1 MKIPTKEE
9 IYFKFFNEVVTEYNI
24 DIEKV
29 DFNIPYKIVKNLCDS
44 LNIDLI
50 NLKEPFQIAKE
61 QVFFNFDEHLNKNGH
76 IEIANKIASKY
87 ANNDK
92 INKLQNLPTYSRY
105 PRYSN
110 STNTILFQ
118 SFIDGNSE
126 LFLHNSNGAIN
137 RLTHNNEDEG
147 HAVFFNND
155 DDKFVITQGDV
166 GNNYSKVVI
175 WNSNSNERLLIG
187 GDTLFASM
195 EAAYDD
201 LSERMKIY
209 LDGLNATHSGEQIY
223 RGRYN
228 NQKHDDTN
236 VTYPRNVH
244 PVVRTHP
251 VTGRKSIFV
260 NKTFTTQINEIPKAE
275 SDSVL
280 AFLYSHCAKP
290 DYQVRFK
297 WQPHSI
303 AFWDNRCVQHLALW
317 DYYPQ
322 VRSGYRVTVKGDKP
336 F

>member
-1 MKIPTKEE
+1 MGYETIEITPMTPRIGAEVSGIDLTKSLGNQQFQELHDALME
-9 IYFKFFNEVVTEYNI
+9 HSVLFFRNQ
-24 DIEKV
+24 DV
-29 DFNIPYKIVKNLCDS
+29 DVEQHKNLGRLFGDLHIHPGSPPPPGHPEILIVHADKDSKHIAGENWHSDVTCDA
-44 LNIDLI
+44 
-50 NLKEPFQIAKE
+50 EPPMGSIL
-61 QVFFNFDEHLNKNGH
+61 HLWEVPK
-76 IEIANKIASKY
+76 S
-87 ANNDK
+87 
-92 INKLQNLPTYSRY
+92 
-105 PRYSN
+105 
-110 STNTILFQ
+110 
-118 SFIDGNSE
+118 
-126 LFLHNSNGAIN
+126 
-137 RLTHNNEDEG
+137 
-147 HAVFFNND
+147 
-155 DDKFVITQGDV
+155 
-166 GNNYSKVVI
+166 
-175 WNSNSNERLLIG
+175 G

-209 LDGLNATHSGEQIY
+209 LDGLTATHSGEQIY

-260 NKTFTTQINEIPKAE
+260 NKTFTTHINEIPKAE

>member
-1 MKIPTKEE
+1 MGYETIE
-9 IYFKFFNEVVTEYNI
+9 ITPMTPRIGAEVSV
-24 DIEKV
+24 
-29 DFNIPYKIVKNLCDS
+29 
-44 LNIDLI
+44 IDLTKSLGNQQFQEI
-50 NLKEPFQIAKE
+50 HDALMEHSVLFFRNQDVDVEQHKNFGRLFGDLHIHPGSPPPPGHPEILIVHADKDSKHIAGENWHSDVTCDAEPPMGSIL
-61 QVFFNFDEHLNKNGH
+61 HLWEVPK
-76 IEIANKIASKY
+76 S
-87 ANNDK
+87 
-92 INKLQNLPTYSRY
+92 
-105 PRYSN
+105 
-110 STNTILFQ
+110 
-118 SFIDGNSE
+118 
-126 LFLHNSNGAIN
+126 
-137 RLTHNNEDEG
+137 
-147 HAVFFNND
+147 
-155 DDKFVITQGDV
+155 
-166 GNNYSKVVI
+166 
-175 WNSNSNERLLIG
+175 G

-236 VTYPRNVH
+236 VTYPRNIH
-244 PVVRTHP
+244 PVVRTLP

-260 NKTFTTQINEIPKAE
+260 NKTFTTHINEIPKAE

>member
-1 MKIPTKEE
+1 MGYETIE
-9 IYFKFFNEVVTEYNI
+9 ITPMTPRIGAEV
-24 DIEKV
+24 
-29 DFNIPYKIVKNLCDS
+29 S
-44 LNIDLI
+44 GIDLTKSLGNQQFQELHDALMEHSVLFFRNQDVDVEQHKNFGRLFGDLHI
-50 NLKEPFQIAKE
+50 HPGSPPPPGHPEILIVHADKDSKHIAGENWHSDVTCDAEPPMGSIL
-61 QVFFNFDEHLNKNGH
+61 HLWEVPK
-76 IEIANKIASKY
+76 S
-87 ANNDK
+87 
-92 INKLQNLPTYSRY
+92 
-105 PRYSN
+105 
-110 STNTILFQ
+110 
-118 SFIDGNSE
+118 
-126 LFLHNSNGAIN
+126 
-137 RLTHNNEDEG
+137 
-147 HAVFFNND
+147 
-155 DDKFVITQGDV
+155 
-166 GNNYSKVVI
+166 
-175 WNSNSNERLLIG
+175 G

-244 PVVRTHP
+244 PVVRTPP

-260 NKTFTTQINEIPKAE
+260 NKTFTTHINEIPKAE

>member
-1 MKIPTKEE
+1 MGYETIE
-9 IYFKFFNEVVTEYNI
+9 ITPMTPRIGAEV
-24 DIEKV
+24 
-29 DFNIPYKIVKNLCDS
+29 S
-44 LNIDLI
+44 GIDLTKSLGNQQFQELHDALMEHSVLFFRNQDVDVEQHKNFGRLFGDLHI
-50 NLKEPFQIAKE
+50 HPGSPPPPGHPEILIVHADKDSKHIAGENWHSDVTCDAEPPMGSIL
-61 QVFFNFDEHLNKNGH
+61 HLWEVPK
-76 IEIANKIASKY
+76 S
-87 ANNDK
+87 
-92 INKLQNLPTYSRY
+92 
-105 PRYSN
+105 
-110 STNTILFQ
+110 
-118 SFIDGNSE
+118 
-126 LFLHNSNGAIN
+126 
-137 RLTHNNEDEG
+137 
-147 HAVFFNND
+147 
-155 DDKFVITQGDV
+155 
-166 GNNYSKVVI
+166 
-175 WNSNSNERLLIG
+175 G

-201 LSERMKIY
+201 LSERMKTY

-260 NKTFTTQINEIPKAE
+260 NKTFTTHINEIPKAE

>member
-1 MKIPTKEE
+1 MGYETIE
-9 IYFKFFNEVVTEYNI
+9 ITPMTPRIGAEV
-24 DIEKV
+24 
-29 DFNIPYKIVKNLCDS
+29 S
-44 LNIDLI
+44 GIDLTKSLGNQQFQELHDALMEHSVLFFRNQDVDVEQHKNFGRLFGDLHI
-50 NLKEPFQIAKE
+50 HPGSPPPPGHPEILIVHADKDSKHIAGENWHSDVTCDAEPPMGSIL
-61 QVFFNFDEHLNKNGH
+61 HLWEVPK
-76 IEIANKIASKY
+76 S
-87 ANNDK
+87 
-92 INKLQNLPTYSRY
+92 
-105 PRYSN
+105 
-110 STNTILFQ
+110 
-118 SFIDGNSE
+118 
-126 LFLHNSNGAIN
+126 
-137 RLTHNNEDEG
+137 
-147 HAVFFNND
+147 
-155 DDKFVITQGDV
+155 
-166 GNNYSKVVI
+166 
-175 WNSNSNERLLIG
+175 G

-209 LDGLNATHSGEQIY
+209 LDGLTATHSGEQIY

-260 NKTFTTQINEIPKAE
+260 NKTFTTHINEIPKAE

-303 AFWDNRCVQHLALW
+303 AFWDNRCVQHLDLW

>member
-1 MKIPTKEE
+1 MGYETIE
-9 IYFKFFNEVVTEYNI
+9 ITPMTPRIGAEV
-24 DIEKV
+24 
-29 DFNIPYKIVKNLCDS
+29 S
-44 LNIDLI
+44 GIDLTESLGNQQFQELHDALMEHSVLFFRNQDVDVEQHKNFGRLFGDLHI
-50 NLKEPFQIAKE
+50 HPGSPPPPGHPEILIVHADKDSKHIAGENWHSDVTCDAEPPMGSIL
-61 QVFFNFDEHLNKNGH
+61 HLW
-76 IEIANKIASKY
+76 EVPES
-87 ANNDK
+87 
-92 INKLQNLPTYSRY
+92 
-105 PRYSN
+105 
-110 STNTILFQ
+110 
-118 SFIDGNSE
+118 
-126 LFLHNSNGAIN
+126 
-137 RLTHNNEDEG
+137 
-147 HAVFFNND
+147 
-155 DDKFVITQGDV
+155 
-166 GNNYSKVVI
+166 
-175 WNSNSNERLLIG
+175 G

-209 LDGLNATHSGEQIY
+209 LDRLNATHSGEQIY

-260 NKTFTTQINEIPKAE
+260 NKTFTTHINEIPKAE

>member
-1 MKIPTKEE
+1 MGYETIE
-9 IYFKFFNEVVTEYNI
+9 ITPMTPRIGAEV
-24 DIEKV
+24 
-29 DFNIPYKIVKNLCDS
+29 S
-44 LNIDLI
+44 GIDLTKSLGNPQFQELHDALMEHSVLFFRNQDVDVEQHKNFGRLFGDLHI
-50 NLKEPFQIAKE
+50 HPGSPPPPGHPEILIVHADKDSKHIAGENWHSDVTCDAEPPMGSIL
-61 QVFFNFDEHLNKNGH
+61 HLWEVPK
-76 IEIANKIASKY
+76 S
-87 ANNDK
+87 
-92 INKLQNLPTYSRY
+92 
-105 PRYSN
+105 
-110 STNTILFQ
+110 
-118 SFIDGNSE
+118 
-126 LFLHNSNGAIN
+126 
-137 RLTHNNEDEG
+137 
-147 HAVFFNND
+147 
-155 DDKFVITQGDV
+155 
-166 GNNYSKVVI
+166 
-175 WNSNSNERLLIG
+175 G

-260 NKTFTTQINEIPKAE
+260 NKTFTTHINEIPKAE

>member
-1 MKIPTKEE
+1 MGYETIE
-9 IYFKFFNEVVTEYNI
+9 ITPMTPRIGAEV
-24 DIEKV
+24 
-29 DFNIPYKIVKNLCDS
+29 S
-44 LNIDLI
+44 GIDLTKSLGNQQFQELHDALMEHSVLFFRNQEVDVEQHKNFGRLFGDLHI
-50 NLKEPFQIAKE
+50 HPGSPPPPGHPEILIVHADKDSKHIAGENWHSDVTCDAEPPMGSIL
-61 QVFFNFDEHLNKNGH
+61 HLWEVPK
-76 IEIANKIASKY
+76 S
-87 ANNDK
+87 
-92 INKLQNLPTYSRY
+92 
-105 PRYSN
+105 
-110 STNTILFQ
+110 
-118 SFIDGNSE
+118 
-126 LFLHNSNGAIN
+126 
-137 RLTHNNEDEG
+137 
-147 HAVFFNND
+147 
-155 DDKFVITQGDV
+155 
-166 GNNYSKVVI
+166 
-175 WNSNSNERLLIG
+175 G

-209 LDGLNATHSGEQIY
+209 LDGLTATHSGEQIY

-260 NKTFTTQINEIPKAE
+260 NKTFTTHINEIPKAE

>member
-1 MKIPTKEE
+1 MGYETIE
-9 IYFKFFNEVVTEYNI
+9 ITPMTPRIGAEV
-24 DIEKV
+24 
-29 DFNIPYKIVKNLCDS
+29 S
-44 LNIDLI
+44 GIDLTKSLGNQQFQELHDALMEHSVLFFRNQDVDVEQHKNFGRLFGDLHI
-50 NLKEPFQIAKE
+50 HPGSPPPPGHPEILIVHADKDSKHIAGENWHSDVTCDAEPPMGSIL
-61 QVFFNFDEHLNKNGH
+61 HLWEVPK
-76 IEIANKIASKY
+76 A
-87 ANNDK
+87 
-92 INKLQNLPTYSRY
+92 
-105 PRYSN
+105 
-110 STNTILFQ
+110 
-118 SFIDGNSE
+118 
-126 LFLHNSNGAIN
+126 
-137 RLTHNNEDEG
+137 
-147 HAVFFNND
+147 
-155 DDKFVITQGDV
+155 
-166 GNNYSKVVI
+166 
-175 WNSNSNERLLIG
+175 G

-260 NKTFTTQINEIPKAE
+260 NKTFTTQINELPKAE

>member
-1 MKIPTKEE
+1 MGYETIE
-9 IYFKFFNEVVTEYNI
+9 ITPMTPRIGAEV
-24 DIEKV
+24 
-29 DFNIPYKIVKNLCDS
+29 S
-44 LNIDLI
+44 GIDLTKSLGNQQFQELHDALMEHSVLFFRNQDVDVEQHKNFGRLFGDLHI
-50 NLKEPFQIAKE
+50 HPGSPPPPGHPEILIVHADKDSKHIAGENWHSDVTCDAEPPMGSIL
-61 QVFFNFDEHLNKNGH
+61 HLWEVPK
-76 IEIANKIASKY
+76 S
-87 ANNDK
+87 
-92 INKLQNLPTYSRY
+92 
-105 PRYSN
+105 
-110 STNTILFQ
+110 
-118 SFIDGNSE
+118 
-126 LFLHNSNGAIN
+126 
-137 RLTHNNEDEG
+137 
-147 HAVFFNND
+147 
-155 DDKFVITQGDV
+155 
-166 GNNYSKVVI
+166 
-175 WNSNSNERLLIG
+175 G

-201 LSERMKIY
+201 LSERLKIY
-209 LDGLNATHSGEQIY
+209 LDGLYATHSGEQIY

-228 NQKHDDTN
+228 NQNHDDTN
-236 VTYPRNVH
+236 LTYPRNVH
-244 PVVRTHP
+244 PVIRTHP

-260 NKTFTTQINEIPKAE
+260 NKTFTTHINEIPKAE

>member
-1 MKIPTKEE
+1 MGYETIE
-9 IYFKFFNEVVTEYNI
+9 ITPMTPRIGAEV
-24 DIEKV
+24 
-29 DFNIPYKIVKNLCDS
+29 S
-44 LNIDLI
+44 GIDLTKSLGNQHFQELHDALMEHSVLFI
-50 NLKEPFQIAKE
+50 RNQDVDVEHHYNFGRLFGDLHIHPGSPPPPGHPEILIVHADKDSKHIAGENWHSDVTCDAEPPMGSIL
-61 QVFFNFDEHLNKNGH
+61 HLWEVPK
-76 IEIANKIASKY
+76 S
-87 ANNDK
+87 
-92 INKLQNLPTYSRY
+92 
-105 PRYSN
+105 
-110 STNTILFQ
+110 
-118 SFIDGNSE
+118 
-126 LFLHNSNGAIN
+126 
-137 RLTHNNEDEG
+137 
-147 HAVFFNND
+147 
-155 DDKFVITQGDV
+155 
-166 GNNYSKVVI
+166 
-175 WNSNSNERLLIG
+175 G

-260 NKTFTTQINEIPKAE
+260 NKTFTTHNNEKPKAE

>member
-1 MKIPTKEE
+1 MGYETIE
-9 IYFKFFNEVVTEYNI
+9 ITPMTPRIGAEV
-24 DIEKV
+24 
-29 DFNIPYKIVKNLCDS
+29 S
-44 LNIDLI
+44 GIDLTKSLGNQQFQELHDALMEHSVLFFRNQDI
-50 NLKEPFQIAKE
+50 DVEQHKNFGRLFGDLHIHPGSPPPPGHPEILIVHADKDSKHIAGENWHSDVTCDAEPPMGSIL
-61 QVFFNFDEHLNKNGH
+61 HLWEVPK
-76 IEIANKIASKY
+76 S
-87 ANNDK
+87 
-92 INKLQNLPTYSRY
+92 
-105 PRYSN
+105 
-110 STNTILFQ
+110 
-118 SFIDGNSE
+118 
-126 LFLHNSNGAIN
+126 
-137 RLTHNNEDEG
+137 
-147 HAVFFNND
+147 
-155 DDKFVITQGDV
+155 
-166 GNNYSKVVI
+166 
-175 WNSNSNERLLIG
+175 G

-195 EAAYDD
+195 EAAYYD
-201 LSERMKIY
+201 LSERMKVY

-228 NQKHDDTN
+228 NQNHDDTN
-236 VTYPRNVH
+236 LTYPRNVH

-260 NKTFTTQINEIPKAE
+260 NKTFTTHINEIPKAE

>member
-1 MKIPTKEE
+1 MGYETIE
-9 IYFKFFNEVVTEYNI
+9 ITPMTPRIGAEVNG
-24 DIEKV
+24 
-29 DFNIPYKIVKNLCDS
+29 
-44 LNIDLI
+44 IDLTKSLGNQQFQELHDALMEHSVLFFRNQDVDVEQHKNFGRLFGDLHI
-50 NLKEPFQIAKE
+50 HPGSPPPPGHPEILIVHADKDSKHIAGENWHSDVTCDAEPPMGSIL
-61 QVFFNFDEHLNKNGH
+61 HLWEVPK
-76 IEIANKIASKY
+76 S
-87 ANNDK
+87 
-92 INKLQNLPTYSRY
+92 
-105 PRYSN
+105 
-110 STNTILFQ
+110 
-118 SFIDGNSE
+118 
-126 LFLHNSNGAIN
+126 
-137 RLTHNNEDEG
+137 
-147 HAVFFNND
+147 
-155 DDKFVITQGDV
+155 
-166 GNNYSKVVI
+166 
-175 WNSNSNERLLIG
+175 G

-260 NKTFTTQINEIPKAE
+260 NKTFTTHINEIPKAE

>member
-1 MKIPTKEE
+1 MGYETIE
-9 IYFKFFNEVVTEYNI
+9 ITPMTPRIGAEV
-24 DIEKV
+24 
-29 DFNIPYKIVKNLCDS
+29 S
-44 LNIDLI
+44 GIDLTKALGNQQFQELHDALMEHSVLFFRNQDVDVEQHKNFGRLFGDLHI
-50 NLKEPFQIAKE
+50 HPGSPPPPGHPEILIVHADKDSKHIAGENWHSDVTCDAEPPMGSIL
-61 QVFFNFDEHLNKNGH
+61 HLWEVPK
-76 IEIANKIASKY
+76 S
-87 ANNDK
+87 
-92 INKLQNLPTYSRY
+92 
-105 PRYSN
+105 
-110 STNTILFQ
+110 
-118 SFIDGNSE
+118 
-126 LFLHNSNGAIN
+126 
-137 RLTHNNEDEG
+137 
-147 HAVFFNND
+147 
-155 DDKFVITQGDV
+155 
-166 GNNYSKVVI
+166 
-175 WNSNSNERLLIG
+175 G

-228 NQKHDDTN
+228 NQNHDDTN

-260 NKTFTTQINEIPKAE
+260 NKTFTTHINEIPKAE

>member
-1 MKIPTKEE
+1 MGYETIE
-9 IYFKFFNEVVTEYNI
+9 ITPMTPRIGAEV
-24 DIEKV
+24 
-29 DFNIPYKIVKNLCDS
+29 S
-44 LNIDLI
+44 GIDLTKSLGNQQFQELHDALMEHSVLFFRNQDVDVEQHKNFGRLFGDLHI
-50 NLKEPFQIAKE
+50 HPGSPPPPGHPEILIVHADKDSKHIAGENWHSDVTCDAEPPMGSIL
-61 QVFFNFDEHLNKNGH
+61 HLWEVPK
-76 IEIANKIASKY
+76 S
-87 ANNDK
+87 
-92 INKLQNLPTYSRY
+92 
-105 PRYSN
+105 
-110 STNTILFQ
+110 
-118 SFIDGNSE
+118 
-126 LFLHNSNGAIN
+126 
-137 RLTHNNEDEG
+137 
-147 HAVFFNND
+147 
-155 DDKFVITQGDV
+155 
-166 GNNYSKVVI
+166 
-175 WNSNSNERLLIG
+175 G

-209 LDGLNATHSGEQIY
+209 LDGLKATHSGEQIY

-260 NKTFTTQINEIPKAE
+260 NKTFTTHINEIPKAE

>member
-1 MKIPTKEE
+1 MGYETIE
-9 IYFKFFNEVVTEYNI
+9 ITPMTPRIGAEV
-24 DIEKV
+24 
-29 DFNIPYKIVKNLCDS
+29 S
-44 LNIDLI
+44 GIDLTKALGNQQFQELHDALMEHSVLFFRNQDVDVEQHKNFGRLFGDLHI
-50 NLKEPFQIAKE
+50 HPGSPPPPGHPEILIVHADKDSKHIAGENWHSDVTCDAEPPMGSIL
-61 QVFFNFDEHLNKNGH
+61 HLWEVPK
-76 IEIANKIASKY
+76 S
-87 ANNDK
+87 
-92 INKLQNLPTYSRY
+92 
-105 PRYSN
+105 
-110 STNTILFQ
+110 
-118 SFIDGNSE
+118 
-126 LFLHNSNGAIN
+126 
-137 RLTHNNEDEG
+137 
-147 HAVFFNND
+147 
-155 DDKFVITQGDV
+155 
-166 GNNYSKVVI
+166 
-175 WNSNSNERLLIG
+175 G

-260 NKTFTTQINEIPKAE
+260 NKTFTTHINEIPKAE

>member
-1 MKIPTKEE
+1 MGYETIE
-9 IYFKFFNEVVTEYNI
+9 ITPMTPRIGAEV
-24 DIEKV
+24 
-29 DFNIPYKIVKNLCDS
+29 S
-44 LNIDLI
+44 GIDLTKSLGNQQFQEI
-50 NLKEPFQIAKE
+50 HDALMEHSVLFFRNQDVDVEQHKHFGRLFGDLHIHPGSPPPPGHPEILIVHADKDSKHIAGENWHSDVTCDAEPPMGSIL
-61 QVFFNFDEHLNKNGH
+61 HLWEVPK
-76 IEIANKIASKY
+76 S
-87 ANNDK
+87 
-92 INKLQNLPTYSRY
+92 
-105 PRYSN
+105 
-110 STNTILFQ
+110 
-118 SFIDGNSE
+118 
-126 LFLHNSNGAIN
+126 
-137 RLTHNNEDEG
+137 
-147 HAVFFNND
+147 
-155 DDKFVITQGDV
+155 
-166 GNNYSKVVI
+166 
-175 WNSNSNERLLIG
+175 G

-209 LDGLNATHSGEQIY
+209 LDGLTATHSGEQIY

-260 NKTFTTQINEIPKAE
+260 NKTFTTRINEIPKAE

>member
-1 MKIPTKEE
+1 MGYET
-9 IYFKFFNEVVTEYNI
+9 
-24 DIEKV
+24 
-29 DFNIPYKIVKNLCDS
+29 
-44 LNIDLI
+44 
-50 NLKEPFQIAKE
+50 
-61 QVFFNFDEHLNKNGH
+61 
-76 IEIANKIASKY
+76 IEIAPMTPRIGAEVSGIDLTKSLGNQQFQELHDALMEHSVLFFRNQNVDVEQHKNFGRLFGDLHIHPGSPPPPGHPEILIVHADKDSKHIAGENWHSDVTCD
-87 ANNDK
+87 AEPPMGS
-92 INKLQNLPTYSRY
+92 ILHLWEV
-105 PRYSN
+105 PRS
-110 STNTILFQ
+110 
-118 SFIDGNSE
+118 
-126 LFLHNSNGAIN
+126 
-137 RLTHNNEDEG
+137 
-147 HAVFFNND
+147 
-155 DDKFVITQGDV
+155 
-166 GNNYSKVVI
+166 
-175 WNSNSNERLLIG
+175 G

-201 LSERMKIY
+201 LSERMKVY
-209 LDGLNATHSGEQIY
+209 LDGLMATHSGEQIY

-228 NQKHDDTN
+228 NQNHDDTN
-236 VTYPRNVH
+236 LTYPRNVH

-260 NKTFTTQINEIPKAE
+260 NKTFTTHINEIPKAE
-275 SDSVL
+275 SDSIL

>member
-1 MKIPTKEE
+1 MLNSIKILDAFLE
-9 IYFKFFNEVVTEYNI
+9 IYIFTRDHLLPRATEILIVHADKDSKHIAGENWHSDVTCDAEPPMGSILHLWEVP
-24 DIEKV
+24 K
-29 DFNIPYKIVKNLCDS
+29 C
-44 LNIDLI
+44 
-50 NLKEPFQIAKE
+50 
-61 QVFFNFDEHLNKNGH
+61 
-76 IEIANKIASKY
+76 
-87 ANNDK
+87 
-92 INKLQNLPTYSRY
+92 
-105 PRYSN
+105 
-110 STNTILFQ
+110 
-118 SFIDGNSE
+118 
-126 LFLHNSNGAIN
+126 
-137 RLTHNNEDEG
+137 
-147 HAVFFNND
+147 
-155 DDKFVITQGDV
+155 
-166 GNNYSKVVI
+166 
-175 WNSNSNERLLIG
+175 G

-260 NKTFTTQINEIPKAE
+260 NKTFTTHINEITKAE

-322 VRSGYRVTVKGDKP
+322 VRSGYRVTIKGDRP

>member
-1 MKIPTKEE
+1 MGYETIE
-9 IYFKFFNEVVTEYNI
+9 ITPMTPRIGAEV
-24 DIEKV
+24 
-29 DFNIPYKIVKNLCDS
+29 S
-44 LNIDLI
+44 GIDLTKSLGNQQFQELHDALMEHSVLFFRNQDI
-50 NLKEPFQIAKE
+50 DVEQHKNFGRLFGELHIHPGSPPPPGHPEILIVHADKDSKHIAGENWHSDVTCDAEPPMGSIL
-61 QVFFNFDEHLNKNGH
+61 HLWEVPK
-76 IEIANKIASKY
+76 S
-87 ANNDK
+87 
-92 INKLQNLPTYSRY
+92 
-105 PRYSN
+105 
-110 STNTILFQ
+110 
-118 SFIDGNSE
+118 
-126 LFLHNSNGAIN
+126 
-137 RLTHNNEDEG
+137 
-147 HAVFFNND
+147 
-155 DDKFVITQGDV
+155 
-166 GNNYSKVVI
+166 
-175 WNSNSNERLLIG
+175 G

-201 LSERMKIY
+201 LSERMKVY

-228 NQKHDDTN
+228 NQNHDDTN
-236 VTYPRNVH
+236 LTYPRNVH

>member
-1 MKIPTKEE
+1 MGYGTIE
-9 IYFKFFNEVVTEYNI
+9 ITPMTPRIGAEV
-24 DIEKV
+24 
-29 DFNIPYKIVKNLCDS
+29 S
-44 LNIDLI
+44 GIDLTKSLGNQQFQELHDALMEHSVLFFRNQDVDVEQHKNFGRLFGDLHI
-50 NLKEPFQIAKE
+50 HPGSPPPPGHPEILIVHADKDSKHIAGENWHSDVTCDAEPPMGSIL
-61 QVFFNFDEHLNKNGH
+61 HLW
-76 IEIANKIASKY
+76 EV
-87 ANNDK
+87 
-92 INKLQNLPTYSRY
+92 PT
-105 PRYSN
+105 
-110 STNTILFQ
+110 
-118 SFIDGNSE
+118 
-126 LFLHNSNGAIN
+126 A
-137 RLTHNNEDEG
+137 
-147 HAVFFNND
+147 
-155 DDKFVITQGDV
+155 
-166 GNNYSKVVI
+166 
-175 WNSNSNERLLIG
+175 G

-228 NQKHDDTN
+228 NQNHDDTK

-260 NKTFTTQINEIPKAE
+260 NKTFTTQINDIPKAE

>member
-1 MKIPTKEE
+1 MGYETIE
-9 IYFKFFNEVVTEYNI
+9 ITPMTPRIGAEV
-24 DIEKV
+24 
-29 DFNIPYKIVKNLCDS
+29 S
-44 LNIDLI
+44 GIDLTKSLGNQQFQELHDALMEHSVLFFRNQDVDVEQHKNFGRLFGDLHI
-50 NLKEPFQIAKE
+50 HPGSPPPPGHPEILIVHADKDSKHIAGENWHSDVTCDAEPPMGSIL
-61 QVFFNFDEHLNKNGH
+61 HLWEVPK
-76 IEIANKIASKY
+76 S
-87 ANNDK
+87 
-92 INKLQNLPTYSRY
+92 
-105 PRYSN
+105 
-110 STNTILFQ
+110 
-118 SFIDGNSE
+118 
-126 LFLHNSNGAIN
+126 
-137 RLTHNNEDEG
+137 
-147 HAVFFNND
+147 
-155 DDKFVITQGDV
+155 
-166 GNNYSKVVI
+166 
-175 WNSNSNERLLIG
+175 G

-260 NKTFTTQINEIPKAE
+260 NKTVTTHINEIPKAE

>member
-1 MKIPTKEE
+1 MGYETIE
-9 IYFKFFNEVVTEYNI
+9 ITPMTPRIGAEV
-24 DIEKV
+24 
-29 DFNIPYKIVKNLCDS
+29 S
-44 LNIDLI
+44 GIDLTKSLGNQQFQELHDALMEHSVLFFRNQDVDVEQHKNFGRLFGDLHI
-50 NLKEPFQIAKE
+50 HPGSPPPPGHPEILIVHADKDSKHIAGENWHSDVTCDAEPPMGSIL
-61 QVFFNFDEHLNKNGH
+61 HLWEVPK
-76 IEIANKIASKY
+76 S
-87 ANNDK
+87 
-92 INKLQNLPTYSRY
+92 
-105 PRYSN
+105 
-110 STNTILFQ
+110 
-118 SFIDGNSE
+118 
-126 LFLHNSNGAIN
+126 
-137 RLTHNNEDEG
+137 
-147 HAVFFNND
+147 
-155 DDKFVITQGDV
+155 
-166 GNNYSKVVI
+166 
-175 WNSNSNERLLIG
+175 G

-209 LDGLNATHSGEQIY
+209 LDGLSATHSGEQIY

-260 NKTFTTQINEIPKAE
+260 NKTFTTHINEIPKAE

>member
-1 MKIPTKEE
+1 MGYETIE
-9 IYFKFFNEVVTEYNI
+9 ITPMTPRIGAEV
-24 DIEKV
+24 
-29 DFNIPYKIVKNLCDS
+29 S
-44 LNIDLI
+44 GIDLTESLGNQQFQELHDALMEHSVLFFRNQDVDVEQHKNFGRLFGDLHI
-50 NLKEPFQIAKE
+50 HPGSPPPPGHPEILIVHADKDSKHIAGENWHSDVTCDAEPPMGSIL
-61 QVFFNFDEHLNKNGH
+61 HLWEVPK
-76 IEIANKIASKY
+76 S
-87 ANNDK
+87 
-92 INKLQNLPTYSRY
+92 
-105 PRYSN
+105 
-110 STNTILFQ
+110 
-118 SFIDGNSE
+118 
-126 LFLHNSNGAIN
+126 
-137 RLTHNNEDEG
+137 
-147 HAVFFNND
+147 
-155 DDKFVITQGDV
+155 
-166 GNNYSKVVI
+166 
-175 WNSNSNERLLIG
+175 G

-236 VTYPRNVH
+236 VTYPRNIH

-251 VTGRKSIFV
+251 VTGLKSIFV
-260 NKTFTTQINEIPKAE
+260 NKTFTTHINEIPKAE

>member
-1 MKIPTKEE
+1 MGYETIE
-9 IYFKFFNEVVTEYNI
+9 ITPMTPRIGAEV
-24 DIEKV
+24 
-29 DFNIPYKIVKNLCDS
+29 S
-44 LNIDLI
+44 GIDLTKSLGNQQFQELHDALMEHSVLFFRNQDVDVEQHKNFGRLFGDLHI
-50 NLKEPFQIAKE
+50 HPGSPPPPGHPEILIVHADKDSKHIAGENWHSDVTCDAEPPMGSIL
-61 QVFFNFDEHLNKNGH
+61 HLWEVPK
-76 IEIANKIASKY
+76 S
-87 ANNDK
+87 
-92 INKLQNLPTYSRY
+92 
-105 PRYSN
+105 
-110 STNTILFQ
+110 
-118 SFIDGNSE
+118 
-126 LFLHNSNGAIN
+126 
-137 RLTHNNEDEG
+137 
-147 HAVFFNND
+147 
-155 DDKFVITQGDV
+155 
-166 GNNYSKVVI
+166 
-175 WNSNSNERLLIG
+175 G

-228 NQKHDDTN
+228 NQKHDDTH

-244 PVVRTHP
+244 QVVRTHP

-260 NKTFTTQINEIPKAE
+260 NKTFTTHINEIPKAE

>member
-1 MKIPTKEE
+1 MGYETIE
-9 IYFKFFNEVVTEYNI
+9 ITPMTPRIGAEV
-24 DIEKV
+24 
-29 DFNIPYKIVKNLCDS
+29 S
-44 LNIDLI
+44 GIDLTKSLGNQQFQELHDALMKHSVLFFRNQDVDVEQHKNFGRLFGDLHI
-50 NLKEPFQIAKE
+50 HPGSPPPPGHPEILIVHADKDSKHIAGENWHSDVTCDAEPPMGSIL
-61 QVFFNFDEHLNKNGH
+61 HLWEVPK
-76 IEIANKIASKY
+76 S
-87 ANNDK
+87 
-92 INKLQNLPTYSRY
+92 
-105 PRYSN
+105 
-110 STNTILFQ
+110 
-118 SFIDGNSE
+118 
-126 LFLHNSNGAIN
+126 
-137 RLTHNNEDEG
+137 
-147 HAVFFNND
+147 
-155 DDKFVITQGDV
+155 
-166 GNNYSKVVI
+166 
-175 WNSNSNERLLIG
+175 G

-260 NKTFTTQINEIPKAE
+260 NKTFTTHINEIPKAE

>member
-1 MKIPTKEE
+1 MGYETIE
-9 IYFKFFNEVVTEYNI
+9 ITPMTPRIGAEV
-24 DIEKV
+24 
-29 DFNIPYKIVKNLCDS
+29 S
-44 LNIDLI
+44 GIDLTKSLGNQQFQELHDALMEHSVLFFRNQDVDVEQHKNFGRLFGDLHI
-50 NLKEPFQIAKE
+50 HPGSPPPPGHPEILIVHADKDSKHIAGENWHSDVTCDAEPPMGSIL
-61 QVFFNFDEHLNKNGH
+61 HLWEVPK
-76 IEIANKIASKY
+76 S
-87 ANNDK
+87 
-92 INKLQNLPTYSRY
+92 
-105 PRYSN
+105 
-110 STNTILFQ
+110 
-118 SFIDGNSE
+118 
-126 LFLHNSNGAIN
+126 
-137 RLTHNNEDEG
+137 
-147 HAVFFNND
+147 
-155 DDKFVITQGDV
+155 
-166 GNNYSKVVI
+166 
-175 WNSNSNERLLIG
+175 G

-201 LSERMKIY
+201 LSARMKIY

-260 NKTFTTQINEIPKAE
+260 NKTFTTNINEIPKAE

>member
-1 MKIPTKEE
+1 MGYETIE
-9 IYFKFFNEVVTEYNI
+9 ITPMTPRIGAEV
-24 DIEKV
+24 
-29 DFNIPYKIVKNLCDS
+29 S
-44 LNIDLI
+44 GIDLTKSLGNQQFQELHDALMEHSVLFFRNQNVDVEQHKNFGRLFGDLHI
-50 NLKEPFQIAKE
+50 HPGSPPPPGHPEILIVHADKNSKHIAGENWHSDVTCDAEPPMGSIL
-61 QVFFNFDEHLNKNGH
+61 HLW
-76 IEIANKIASKY
+76 EV
-87 ANNDK
+87 
-92 INKLQNLPTYSRY
+92 PTS
-105 PRYSN
+105 
-110 STNTILFQ
+110 
-118 SFIDGNSE
+118 
-126 LFLHNSNGAIN
+126 
-137 RLTHNNEDEG
+137 
-147 HAVFFNND
+147 
-155 DDKFVITQGDV
+155 
-166 GNNYSKVVI
+166 
-175 WNSNSNERLLIG
+175 G

-201 LSERMKIY
+201 LSDRMKVY

-228 NQKHDDTN
+228 DQNHNDTN

-260 NKTFTTQINEIPKAE
+260 NKTFTTHINEIPKAE
-275 SDSVL
+275 SDSIL
-280 AFLYSHCAKP
+280 AYLYSHCAKP

>member
-1 MKIPTKEE
+1 MTPRIGA
-9 IYFKFFNEVVTEYNI
+9 EV
-24 DIEKV
+24 
-29 DFNIPYKIVKNLCDS
+29 S
-44 LNIDLI
+44 GIDLTKSLGNQQFQELHDALMEHSVLFFRNQDVDVEQHKNFGRLFGDLHI
-50 NLKEPFQIAKE
+50 HPGSPPPPGHPEILIVHADKNSKHIAGENWHSDVTCDAEPPMGSIL
-61 QVFFNFDEHLNKNGH
+61 HLWEVPK
-76 IEIANKIASKY
+76 S
-87 ANNDK
+87 
-92 INKLQNLPTYSRY
+92 
-105 PRYSN
+105 
-110 STNTILFQ
+110 
-118 SFIDGNSE
+118 
-126 LFLHNSNGAIN
+126 
-137 RLTHNNEDEG
+137 
-147 HAVFFNND
+147 
-155 DDKFVITQGDV
+155 
-166 GNNYSKVVI
+166 
-175 WNSNSNERLLIG
+175 G

-260 NKTFTTQINEIPKAE
+260 NKTFTTHINEIPKAE

>member
-1 MKIPTKEE
+1 MGYETIE
-9 IYFKFFNEVVTEYNI
+9 ITPMTPRIGAEV
-24 DIEKV
+24 
-29 DFNIPYKIVKNLCDS
+29 S
-44 LNIDLI
+44 GIDLTESLGNQQFQELHDALMEHSVLFFRNQEVDVEQHKNFGRLFGDLHI
-50 NLKEPFQIAKE
+50 HPGSPPPPGHPEILIVHADKDSKHIAGENWHSDVTCDAEPPMGSIL
-61 QVFFNFDEHLNKNGH
+61 HLWEVPK
-76 IEIANKIASKY
+76 S
-87 ANNDK
+87 
-92 INKLQNLPTYSRY
+92 
-105 PRYSN
+105 
-110 STNTILFQ
+110 
-118 SFIDGNSE
+118 
-126 LFLHNSNGAIN
+126 
-137 RLTHNNEDEG
+137 
-147 HAVFFNND
+147 
-155 DDKFVITQGDV
+155 
-166 GNNYSKVVI
+166 
-175 WNSNSNERLLIG
+175 G

-260 NKTFTTQINEIPKAE
+260 NKTFTTHINEIPKAE

>member
-1 MKIPTKEE
+1 MGYETIE
-9 IYFKFFNEVVTEYNI
+9 ITPMTPRIGAEV
-24 DIEKV
+24 
-29 DFNIPYKIVKNLCDS
+29 S
-44 LNIDLI
+44 GIDLTKSLGNQQFQELHDALMEHSVLFFRNQDVDVEQHKNFGRLFGDLHI
-50 NLKEPFQIAKE
+50 HPGSPPPPGHPEILIVHADKDSKHIAGENWHSDVTCDAEPPMGSIL
-61 QVFFNFDEHLNKNGH
+61 HLWEVPK
-76 IEIANKIASKY
+76 S
-87 ANNDK
+87 
-92 INKLQNLPTYSRY
+92 
-105 PRYSN
+105 
-110 STNTILFQ
+110 
-118 SFIDGNSE
+118 
-126 LFLHNSNGAIN
+126 
-137 RLTHNNEDEG
+137 
-147 HAVFFNND
+147 
-155 DDKFVITQGDV
+155 
-166 GNNYSKVVI
+166 
-175 WNSNSNERLLIG
+175 G

-209 LDGLNATHSGEQIY
+209 LDRLNATHSGEQIY

-260 NKTFTTQINEIPKAE
+260 NKTFTTHINEIPKAE

>member
-1 MKIPTKEE
+1 MGYETIE
-9 IYFKFFNEVVTEYNI
+9 ITPMTPRIGAEV
-24 DIEKV
+24 
-29 DFNIPYKIVKNLCDS
+29 S
-44 LNIDLI
+44 GIDLTKSLGNQQFQELHDALMEHSVLFFRNQEVDVEQHKNFGRLFGDLHI
-50 NLKEPFQIAKE
+50 HPGSPPPPGHPEILIVHADKDSKHIAGENWHSDVTCDAEPPMGSIL
-61 QVFFNFDEHLNKNGH
+61 HLWEVPK
-76 IEIANKIASKY
+76 S
-87 ANNDK
+87 
-92 INKLQNLPTYSRY
+92 
-105 PRYSN
+105 
-110 STNTILFQ
+110 
-118 SFIDGNSE
+118 
-126 LFLHNSNGAIN
+126 
-137 RLTHNNEDEG
+137 
-147 HAVFFNND
+147 
-155 DDKFVITQGDV
+155 
-166 GNNYSKVVI
+166 
-175 WNSNSNERLLIG
+175 G

-303 AFWDNRCVQHLALW
+303 AFWDNRCTIHLAIN
-317 DYYPQ
+317 DHNCSTRRMQ
-322 VRSGYRVTVKGDKP
+322 RTQIAG
-336 F
+336 

>member
-1 MKIPTKEE
+1 MGYETIE
-9 IYFKFFNEVVTEYNI
+9 ITPMTPRIGAEV
-24 DIEKV
+24 
-29 DFNIPYKIVKNLCDS
+29 S
-44 LNIDLI
+44 GIDLTKSLGNQQFQELHDALMEHSVLFFRNQDVDVEQHKNFGRLFGDLHI
-50 NLKEPFQIAKE
+50 HPGSPPPPGHPEILIVHADKDSKHIAGENWHSDVTCDAEPPMGSIL
-61 QVFFNFDEHLNKNGH
+61 HLWEVPK
-76 IEIANKIASKY
+76 S
-87 ANNDK
+87 
-92 INKLQNLPTYSRY
+92 
-105 PRYSN
+105 
-110 STNTILFQ
+110 
-118 SFIDGNSE
+118 
-126 LFLHNSNGAIN
+126 
-137 RLTHNNEDEG
+137 
-147 HAVFFNND
+147 
-155 DDKFVITQGDV
+155 
-166 GNNYSKVVI
+166 
-175 WNSNSNERLLIG
+175 G

-209 LDGLNATHSGEQIY
+209 LDGLTATHSGEQIY

-260 NKTFTTQINEIPKAE
+260 NKTFTTHINEIPKAE